1 MKGNREIN
9 VVDQTSA
16 KDGSN
21 ESNVDTKQV
30 VCWKLMVQGWWLIIW
45 IWIAEVRIMSNSYRR
60 IKAHMLLMLILSIQL
75 STIIIHKQLLI
86 IRSMLM
92 IDWIS
97 LLEVQIWKTH
107 LYTLRAK
114 VSSLVMKMI
123 SQGLNSL
130 IKTFI
135 SSVKK
140 PMKWNSI

>member
-1 MKGNREIN
+1 MK
-9 VVDQTSA
+9 T
-16 KDGSN
+16 DGTRVMTDNLNMNSRSKN
-21 ESNVDTKQV
+21 YV
-30 VCWKLMVQGWWLIIW
+30 
-45 IWIAEVRIMSNSYRR
+45 NSYRR
-60 IKAHMLLMLILSIQL
+60 MKAHMLLMLILSIQL
-75 STIIIHKQLLI
+75 STIIINKQLLI

-92 IDWIS
+92 IDEIS

-114 VSSLVMKMI
+114 VGGLVMKMI

-140 PMKWNSI
+140 PMK